1 MVLFVLYNE
10 NGFRSEIINVGKYCR
25 PSIDHRNLIPCHC
38 AFRTTQVFC
47 LFACKPF
54 DSQWQPKSAL
64 STLLSSVDHC
74 AMIQG
79 RFLSNGKSSWSFN
92 TISSRCNNF
101 EVPLTM
107 EGIIQEND
115 RYKDEM
121 DRLEKEVS
129 RLRKLHASGG
139 RDTGRRPECFW
150 SEDFV
155 EDKASLAPNEDKV

>member
-1 MVLFVLYNE
+1 
-10 NGFRSEIINVGKYCR
+10 
-25 PSIDHRNLIPCHC
+25 
-38 AFRTTQVFC
+38 
-47 LFACKPF
+47 
-54 DSQWQPKSAL
+54 
-64 STLLSSVDHC
+64 
-74 AMIQG
+74 
-79 RFLSNGKSSWSFN
+79 
-92 TISSRCNNF
+92 
-101 EVPLTM
+101 M

-155 EDKASLAPNEDKV
+155 EEKASLAPNEDKV